1 MPPARLHSGRVG
13 DEQQS
18 GPADRPWVDP
28 GRAGAAAPATTTPR
42 PPIVLHCDVALVR
55 AATLATVR
63 GSLLGWQGLLLVLVA
78 VASGYAVV
86 AGSGSTTWWQLGLAA
101 LGMYLLV
108 VLVVAR
114 GAGRS
119 MRRMLPVGRTV
130 RSWYAAPD
138 AVAVETGTGRTDL
151 RPGSLQS
158 ARRCGP
164 VTKVRLGRNRRQGFL
179 PSALLTDEDLAFL
192 IGTGRP
198 DPAAPAPPTAEL
210 PLLLVATDRTRRT
223 LRRAVLTWTLRRPQ
237 MVLLVGCA
245 ALLAAIGAWSH
256 EGAQV
261 VVAAVLLSYG
271 ALNVVGSVRLLSRSY
286 QQGALVR
293 AGLVEDRLRLQ
304 TGEDLVDELPLQS
317 VRRCHVG
324 RHHVRLDLGRGRPH
338 LFLPRDLFPPSELAD
353 LQRRVTARRA

>member
-1 MPPARLHSGRVG
+1 VG
-13 DEQQS
+13 DEQLS
-18 GPADRPWVDP
+18 GPADRNWVDP
-28 GRAGAAAPATTTPR
+28 GRAGAAPPATTLPPR
-42 PPIVLHCDVALVR
+42 PPIVLHCDGGLVR
-55 AATLATVR
+55 AATRATLR
-63 GSLLGWQGLLLVLVA
+63 GSLLGWQGLLLALLALV
-78 VASGYAVV
+78 SGYAVV
-86 AGSGSTTWWQLGLAA
+86 AGSGSTTWWRLGLAA

-114 GAGRS
+114 GAGRG

-130 RSWYAAPD
+130 RSWYATPD
-138 AVAVETGTGRTDL
+138 ALTVETGTGRTDL

-192 IGTGRP
+192 VGAGRVG
-198 DPAAPAPPTAEL
+198 PAARVPPTTGL

-237 MVLLVGCA
+237 MVILVGCA
-245 ALLAAIGAWSH
+245 VLLAAIGAWSH
-256 EGAQV
+256 EWAQV

-271 ALNVVGSVRLLSRSY
+271 ALQVVGSVRLLSRSY
-286 QQGALVR
+286 QPGALVR

-317 VRRCHVG
+317 VRKCHVG

-338 LFLPRDLFPPSELAD
+338 LFLPRGLFPPTELAD
-353 LQRRVTARRA
+353 LQRRVGAR